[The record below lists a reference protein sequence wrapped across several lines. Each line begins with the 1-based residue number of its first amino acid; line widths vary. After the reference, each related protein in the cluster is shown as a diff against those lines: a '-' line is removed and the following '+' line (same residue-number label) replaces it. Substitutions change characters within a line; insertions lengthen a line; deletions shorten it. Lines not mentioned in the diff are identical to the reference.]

1 MSILSLDTIKTV
13 SFSLILFI
21 YPIHMLSLT
30 GLSYFETLHRVT
42 TLQTFDSSLFG
53 STNND
58 ALAILSLSFL
68 FLALTLN
75 SRMYR
80 VLSAVAFS
88 FFLFVFLLQLA
99 ESMIHLAAAAA
110 LPLLV
115 LLLTI
120 EFTSRKHQRARITG
134 KDSHIING
142 RIDVRRVIVSF
153 LAIVVIIES
162 LALIRWAIY
171 PATPSEIY
179 SESTWIFARLESSLF
194 HSLALLSPS
203 IVLLASFWYFYK
215 PHIGIFKQFINSIS
229 CSLRKSSKRVIDRA
243 YPHQGGDFQGTEY
256 LDKNEE
262 STPAGKG
269 SQLSLLQK
277 NVHISNKVLVMSALV
292 IASLIAVY
300 PHIPAINLQ
309 QSGVSV
315 DEKYYS
321 SWLLQLR
328 EESTNIS
335 ELLVNAFKVNFGER
349 PLSLLLV
356 VFLAN
361 VTNLPDATV
370 VRFLPVALAPALVA
384 SNYYLVL
391 HNLRSEDRARD
402 RRMAAWAALFTALS
416 AQVVVGMYA
425 GLLANWLALIA
436 GSFALHFA
444 MTCWNSNNILKTLR
458 NGCYLAAVF
467 LLIMLLHVYTWG
479 YFIAAIAVFATISL
493 ITSRKTTFRPA
504 AKILVIAIVAAGSV
518 GLEYSKSFVY
528 AGPVGLDRDI
538 QMVGSD
544 LDLQNFNGRF
554 DNLDRTLGSY
564 MGGYLSTPVV
574 WILVIV
580 WLVRSNYSSFNR
592 ILLATLA
599 IISIPAIFGSVE
611 FQARV
616 IFNAPLHLMAFLG
629 LFPVAPQ
636 RSSDK
641 NWLGRLAVIAVLLS
655 LAIYCLRAMANLN
668 LVLPVD
674 YELEKPFLL
683 K

>member
-1 MSILSLDTIKTV
+1 MSILSLDTIRAV

-30 GLSYFETLHRVT
+30 ELSYFETLHRVT
-42 TLQTFDSSLFG
+42 TIQTFDSSLFG

-58 ALAILSLSFL
+58 AIAILGLSFL
-68 FLALTLN
+68 FVALTLN

-80 VLSAVAFS
+80 VLPALAFS
-88 FFLFVFLLQLA
+88 LFLLLFLLQLT
-99 ESMIHLAAAAA
+99 ESMIHISAAAA

-120 EFTSRKHQRARITG
+120 EFTSRKHQRARTTG
-134 KDSHIING
+134 EGSHIIND

-171 PATPSEIY
+171 PAAPSAIY

-203 IVLLASFWYFYK
+203 IVLLASFWFFYK
-215 PHIGIFKQFINSIS
+215 PHLGIFKQFINSIS
-229 CSLRKSSKRVIDRA
+229 CNLRKSPKKMTDRA
-243 YPHQGGDFQGTEY
+243 YSHQDGDVQGTIY

-269 SQLSLLQK
+269 SQLSLLRK
-277 NVHISNKVLVMSALV
+277 NVHISNRVLVISALV

-300 PHIPAINLQ
+300 PHIPAINPQ

-370 VRFLPVALAPALVA
+370 VRFLPVALGPALVA
-384 SNYYLVL
+384 SNYFLVL

-402 RRMAAWAALFTALS
+402 RRMAAWGALFTALS

-436 GSFALHFA
+436 GSLALHFA
-444 MTCWNSNNILKTLR
+444 MQTWSGDNNQKTVM
-458 NGCYLAAVF
+458 NAGFLAAVL

-479 YFIAAIAVFATISL
+479 YFIAAIVVFAAISF

-504 AKILVIAIVAAGSV
+504 AKILVIAVVAAGSV
-518 GLEYSKSFVY
+518 GLEYSKSFAY
-528 AGPVGLDRDI
+528 AGPVGLDHDI
-538 QMVGSD
+538 QRVGSD
-544 LDLQNFNGRF
+544 LDLQNFNGRL
-554 DNLDRTLGSY
+554 DNLNRSLGSY
-564 MGGYLSTPVV
+564 MGGYLSNPIV
-574 WILVIV
+574 WMLVIV
-580 WLVRSNYSSFNR
+580 WLVRSNYSTFNR

-599 IISIPAIFGSVE
+599 IISVPALFGSVE

-616 IFNAPLHLMAFLG
+616 IFNTPLHLMTFLG
-629 LFPVAPQ
+629 LFPITTK
-636 RSSDK
+636 SNDK
-641 NWLGRLAVIAVLLS
+641 NWIGRLALIAVLLS

-683 K
+683 E

>member
-1 MSILSLDTIKTV
+1 MSILRLDTIKAV

-21 YPIHMLSLT
+21 YPFHMLSLT
-30 GLSYFETLHRVT
+30 ELSYFETLHRVT
-42 TLQTFDSSLFG
+42 TIQIFDSSLFG

-58 ALAILSLSFL
+58 AIAILGLSF
-68 FLALTLN
+68 FFVALTLN
-75 SRMYR
+75 SRMHK
-80 VLSAVAFS
+80 VFLAVAFS
-88 FFLFVFLLQLA
+88 LFLLVFPLQVA
-99 ESMIHLAAAAA
+99 ESMIHLSAAAT

-120 EFTSRKHQRARITG
+120 EFASRKRQRARITG
-134 KDSHIING
+134 DDSHIING
-142 RIDVRRVIVSF
+142 RMDVRRVIVSF

-171 PATPSEIY
+171 PAAPSAIY

-194 HSLALLSPS
+194 HSLTRLSPS

-215 PHIGIFKQFINSIS
+215 PHIGIFKHIINAIS
-229 CSLRKSSKRVIDRA
+229 SSLRKSPKKVIDHA
-243 YPHQGGDFQGTEY
+243 YPHQDGDFQGTVN

-262 STPAGKG
+262 STPAGNG
-269 SQLSLLQK
+269 SQLSLLRK
-277 NVHISNKVLVMSALV
+277 NVHISNRVLVISALV
-292 IASLIAVY
+292 IAALIAVY
-300 PHIPAINLQ
+300 PHIPAINPQ

-328 EESTNIS
+328 EESTSIF

-361 VTNLPDATV
+361 ATNLPDATV
-370 VRFLPVALAPALVA
+370 VRFLPVVLAPALVA
-384 SNYYLVL
+384 SNYFLVL

-425 GLLANWLALIA
+425 GLLANWLALIV

-444 MTCWNSNNILKTLR
+444 MLTWNSDNILKTLR
-458 NGCYLAAVF
+458 NAGYLAAVL

-504 AKILVIAIVAAGSV
+504 AKTLMIAIVVAGSV
-518 GLEYSKSFVY
+518 GLEYSKSFAY
-528 AGPVGLDRDI
+528 AGPVGLDHDI
-538 QMVGSD
+538 QRVGSD
-544 LDLQNFNGRF
+544 LDLQNFNGRL
-554 DNLDRTLGSY
+554 DNLNRTLGSY
-564 MGGYLSTPVV
+564 MGGYLSNPVV
-574 WILVIV
+574 WILVII

-599 IISIPAIFGSVE
+599 IISIPALFGSVE
-611 FQARV
+611 FQARI

-629 LFPVAPQ
+629 IFHIASQ
-636 RSSDK
+636 RSNDK

-668 LVLPVD
+668 LVLPAD

-683 K
+683 E

>member
-1 MSILSLDTIKTV
+1 
-13 SFSLILFI
+13 
-21 YPIHMLSLT
+21 
-30 GLSYFETLHRVT
+30 
-42 TLQTFDSSLFG
+42 
-53 STNND
+53 
-58 ALAILSLSFL
+58 
-68 FLALTLN
+68 
-75 SRMYR
+75 
-80 VLSAVAFS
+80 
-88 FFLFVFLLQLA
+88 
-99 ESMIHLAAAAA
+99 
-110 LPLLV
+110 
-115 LLLTI
+115 
-120 EFTSRKHQRARITG
+120 
-134 KDSHIING
+134 
-142 RIDVRRVIVSF
+142 
-153 LAIVVIIES
+153 
-162 LALIRWAIY
+162 
-171 PATPSEIY
+171 
-179 SESTWIFARLESSLF
+179 
-194 HSLALLSPS
+194 
-203 IVLLASFWYFYK
+203 
-215 PHIGIFKQFINSIS
+215 
-229 CSLRKSSKRVIDRA
+229 
-243 YPHQGGDFQGTEY
+243 
-256 LDKNEE
+256 
-262 STPAGKG
+262 
-269 SQLSLLQK
+269 
-277 NVHISNKVLVMSALV
+277 
-292 IASLIAVY
+292 
-300 PHIPAINLQ
+300 
-309 QSGVSV
+309 
-315 DEKYYS
+315 
-321 SWLLQLR
+321 
-328 EESTNIS
+328 
-335 ELLVNAFKVNFGER
+335 
-349 PLSLLLV
+349 
-356 VFLAN
+356 
-361 VTNLPDATV
+361 
-370 VRFLPVALAPALVA
+370 
-384 SNYYLVL
+384 
-391 HNLRSEDRARD
+391 
-402 RRMAAWAALFTALS
+402 MAAWAALFTALS

-580 WLVRSNYSSFNR
+580 WLVRSNYSPFNR